1 MVKGSAVAAYTTA
14 STTRLFSRKP
24 LPKWLFSHTS
34 LSRSIK
40 KMGTTM

>member
-14 STTRLFSRKP
+14 STTRLFSKKL